1 MSQGQ
6 DFSFRTDVPKLS
18 AMTPGCT
25 VDTTIDDTSANI
37 PYPNGIAFSGFEL
50 ANQRIPA
57 SILASQIQSLISAG
71 VIPDNKKLADEQVKA
86 DSQFYKA
93 VAQEYCY
100 YENRYAYLLKKYLK
114 LLMSDIGS
122 DVQLSQ
128 SVNGKVVDL
137 NKKMQSLLEIMNYIS
152 NERSKRVDGYRTHL
166 VAGNT
171 LVNSNLDKLTALK
184 TQLGSGNLRLTSQKE
199 MQKFTEEKNRALRV
213 QITVFA
219 VLNVVALGVVYTAY
233 SQMR

>member
-6 DFSFRTDVPKLS
+6 DFSFRTDVPKL
-18 AMTPGCT
+18 AGMTPGCT
-25 VDTTIDDTSANI
+25 VDTTIDDASANV

-50 ANQRIPA
+50 ANQRIPPDV
-57 SILASQIQSLISAG
+57 LASQIKSLISAG
-71 VIPDNKKLADEQVKA
+71 VIPDNKRLTDDQVQADA
-86 DSQFYKA
+86 RFYKA

-100 YENRYAYLLKKYLK
+100 YENRYTYLLKKYLK

-152 NERSKRVDGYRTHL
+152 NERSKRVDGYRSHL
-166 VAGNT
+166 ADGNT
-171 LVNSNLDKLTALK
+171 VVGKNLDKLTALK
-184 TQLGSGNLRLTSQKE
+184 TQLGSGNLRLTTQKE